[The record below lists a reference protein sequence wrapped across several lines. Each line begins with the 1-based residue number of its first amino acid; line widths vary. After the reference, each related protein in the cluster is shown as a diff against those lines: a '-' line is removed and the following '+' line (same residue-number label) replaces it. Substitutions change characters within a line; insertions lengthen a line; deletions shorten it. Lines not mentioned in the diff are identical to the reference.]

1 MVESADD
8 DSSEIVNNEHF
19 RKQKK
24 IKKEIFM
31 VFASFQFIPNIF
43 KQLTNNFYKT
53 ALRTFS
59 YSHLV

>member
-1 MVESADD
+1 MHPIICHLILIESGED
-8 DSSEIVNNEHF
+8 DSEELVSNEHF

-43 KQLTNNFYKT
+43 KQLTIFLSKQ
-53 ALRTFS
+53 L
-59 YSHLV
+59 